1 MVWPARG
8 TQGRTDLGLC
18 WAPRPVTTLGV
29 YKALGI
35 IAGFWQKAME
45 LKSLRMVFLK
55 KILTE
60 DSLSASLGS

>member
-1 MVWPARG
+1 MKVKSLSRVRPFVTLWTVAY
-8 TQGRTDLGLC
+8 Q
-18 WAPRPVTTLGV
+18 APPSMGF

-60 DSLSASLGS
+60 DSLSTSLGS